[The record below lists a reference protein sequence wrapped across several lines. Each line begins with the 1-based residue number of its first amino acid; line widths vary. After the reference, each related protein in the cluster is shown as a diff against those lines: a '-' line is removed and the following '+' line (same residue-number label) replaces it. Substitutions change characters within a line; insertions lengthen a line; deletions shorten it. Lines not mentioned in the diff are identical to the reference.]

1 MSLDDDLAAWA
12 ASVRLPE
19 AAADDIFARIV
30 TTGAQVGYGGP
41 GLDPRWWRRFSAD
54 FAGRMV
60 ASTTRP
66 VFRAA

>member
-1 MSLDDDLAAWA
+1 VSLDDDLEAWA

-19 AAADDIFARIV
+19 AAADDIFERIV
-30 TTGAQVGYGGP
+30 GARAERRYGGP

-54 FAGRMV
+54 FADRMV
-60 ASTTRP
+60 ASTRP